1 MVDWPDTM
9 AAAAAAMRGGELKA
23 VDLLAA
29 AAEHDREL
37 RAYVEFDASRARR
50 LAEAADAAL
59 AAGIDGGVL
68 HGVPVSVKDIFGLAG
83 WATRAGSPRALP
95 APWNQDGPLI
105 ALMRSRFAVFTGKT
119 HCVEFAFGGIGTNGH
134 WPDPRNPWDPERVCG
149 GSSSGAAASLADG
162 SCLLALGTDTAGSV
176 RIPASMTGV
185 VGLKTTA
192 GRWPTGGIVPLS
204 HTLDTAGILT
214 LSAADAWLAFAAID
228 DPESRQL
235 APPEVAEDLKGVTIG
250 VPGGELWTGCSPGI
264 AETAQR
270 ALGEIEKAGAR
281 LVEIDFPE
289 AGEALDLF
297 RGGNLPATELRAFLG
312 AELPDWLDSLEPNT
326 RGRIE
331 AAEAISAVDYLA
343 RLRRHA
349 ELSRRAAAKLADV
362 DAVASP
368 TVALT
373 PPRFDEVAALADYR
387 AANLEVLRNTAVANY
402 LGLCA
407 ITLPAGLDAAGLPV
421 GLQLMAAP
429 MQEEPLLRLALA
441 IERRGGT
448 PLQRL
453 GPPPQGTRGLRR
465 QG

>member
-9 AAAAAAMRGGELKA
+9 AAAAAALRGGELKA

-250 VPGGELWTGCSPGI
+250 VPGGELWAGCSPGI

-429 MQEEPLLRLALA
+429 MQEELLLRLALVV
-441 IERRGGT
+441 ERRGGT